1 MRAQE
6 NQSLKYMNN
15 IIHQFKNQYQL
26 ELIEVECINI
36 FNDHHLDPFNGFYTF
51 KYSQEILKQIRY
63 TPSIFVNTL
72 ENQLVYEILIF
83 SVTLC
88 YDILVRLYHLHGVL
102 RIRMLLYIKHIFETR
117 ILSTQARIKL
127 NLLELISHM
136 SFLCTFNP

>member
-1 MRAQE
+1 M
-6 NQSLKYMNN
+6 
-15 IIHQFKNQYQL
+15 
-26 ELIEVECINI
+26 
-36 FNDHHLDPFNGFYTF
+36 
-51 KYSQEILKQIRY
+51 
-63 TPSIFVNTL
+63 

-136 SFLCTFNP
+136 SFLCTFNPWKIHRAQPVELIFHISFFVHYQSKKDSSSSTCGADFSYYFFVMTPCKNRRWHPPLISSPTLTNMYVSLA

>member
-1 MRAQE
+1 M
-6 NQSLKYMNN
+6 
-15 IIHQFKNQYQL
+15 
-26 ELIEVECINI
+26 
-36 FNDHHLDPFNGFYTF
+36 
-51 KYSQEILKQIRY
+51 Y

-117 ILSTQARIKL
+117 ILSAQARIKF
-127 NLLELISHM
+127 NLLELIFHM
-136 SFLCTFNP
+136 SFFVHYQSKKDSSSSTCGADFSY